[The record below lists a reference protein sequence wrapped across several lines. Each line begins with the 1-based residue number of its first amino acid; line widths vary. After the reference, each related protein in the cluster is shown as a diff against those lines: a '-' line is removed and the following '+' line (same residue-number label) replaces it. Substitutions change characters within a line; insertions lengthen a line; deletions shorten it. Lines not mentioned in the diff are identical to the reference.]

1 MSANIIAKV
10 EDKEYLADRFE
21 LSYFK
26 SFSAITGLPTSV
38 IQGGT
43 LSFSIDWNLEATQ
56 DNFLASWMQE
66 DGKLHD
72 VTVDVNDN
80 AQENVKI
87 NMKMTNAQIIGY
99 NFRQTDSLD
108 LKVQNTFL
116 DIVLISPTISVGSA
130 NLNVQGQ

>member
-1 MSANIIAKV
+1 
-10 EDKEYLADRFE
+10 
-21 LSYFK
+21 
-26 SFSAITGLPTSV
+26 
-38 IQGGT
+38 
-43 LSFSIDWNLEATQ
+43 
-56 DNFLASWMQE
+56 MQE

-108 LKVQNTFL
+108 PKVQNTFL

-130 NLNVQGQ
+130 NLVIQGQ